1 MKRQIF
7 ILISAVF
14 TLCILATS
22 CNSVNKAQRTL
33 QKIEKQHP
41 ELFAADTTIITRIDT
56 IKVVTNQIEHDTI
69 LSDADTIHF
78 ETERIKMKIIR
89 VPFESVQVKTIIK
102 SDTLNLIQYDTIKV
116 VQKEIVTK
124 TDVQKVVPF
133 WLYAVIVLL
142 ILYLLYIM
150 FFRRI

>member
-7 ILISAVF
+7 ILISVVF

-33 QKIEKQHP
+33 QKIEKDYPQ
-41 ELFAADTTIITRIDT
+41 LFTADTTIITRIDT

-69 LSDADTIHF
+69 LSDSDTIHF

-102 SDTLNLIQYDTIKV
+102 SDTLNLIQHDTIKV

-124 TDVQKVVPF
+124 TDIKTVVPF
-133 WLYAVIVLL
+133 WLYIVIVLL

>member
-1 MKRQIF
+1 MKRRIF

-14 TLCILATS
+14 MLCILATS

-33 QKIEKQHP
+33 QKIEKDYPQ
-41 ELFAADTTIITRIDT
+41 LFAADTTIITRIDT

-69 LSDADTIHF
+69 LSDSDTIHF

-124 TDVQKVVPF
+124 TDVKTVVPF
-133 WLYAVIVLL
+133 WLYIVIVLL

>member
-1 MKRQIF
+1 M
-7 ILISAVF
+7 
-14 TLCILATS
+14 LCILATS

-69 LSDADTIHF
+69 LSDSDTIHF

-124 TDVQKVVPF
+124 TDVKTVVPF
-133 WLYAVIVLL
+133 WLYIVIVLL

>member
-1 MKRQIF
+1 MKRRIF

-14 TLCILATS
+14 MLCILTTS

-69 LSDADTIHF
+69 LSDSDTIHF

-124 TDVQKVVPF
+124 TDVKTVVPF
-133 WLYAVIVLL
+133 WLYIVIVLL

>member
-1 MKRQIF
+1 MKRRIF
-7 ILISAVF
+7 ILISTVF
-14 TLCILATS
+14 TVCILATS

-33 QKIEKQHP
+33 QKIEKDYPQ
-41 ELFAADTTIITRIDT
+41 LFTADTTIITRIDT

-69 LSDADTIHF
+69 LSDSDTIHF

-124 TDVQKVVPF
+124 TDVKTVVPF
-133 WLYAVIVLL
+133 WLYIVIVLL

>member
-1 MKRQIF
+1 MQI
-7 ILISAVF
+7 V
-14 TLCILATS
+14 
-22 CNSVNKAQRTL
+22 
-33 QKIEKQHP
+33 
-41 ELFAADTTIITRIDT
+41 
-56 IKVVTNQIEHDTI
+56 
-69 LSDADTIHF
+69 
-78 ETERIKMKIIR
+78 R
-89 VPFESVQVKTIIK
+89 VPFESVQVKTIVK
-102 SDTLNLIQYDTIKV
+102 SDTLKLIQYDTVQV

>member
-14 TLCILATS
+14 MFCILATS
-22 CNSVNKAQRTL
+22 CNSANKAQRTL

-41 ELFAADTTIITRIDT
+41 ELFTADTTIITRIDT
-56 IKVVTNQIEHDTI
+56 IKVITNQIEHDTI
-69 LSDADTIHF
+69 LKDSDTIHF

-102 SDTLNLIQYDTIKV
+102 SDTLNLIQYDTVKV

-124 TDVQKVVPF
+124 TDVKTVVPF
-133 WLYAVIVLL
+133 WLYIVIVLL

>member
-1 MKRQIF
+1 MKQLIF
-7 ILISAVF
+7 M
-14 TLCILATS
+14 LCILAMS
-22 CNSVNKAQRTL
+22 CNTTKQAQRKL
-33 QKIEKQHP
+33 QKIEKDFP
-41 ELFAADTTIITRIDT
+41 ELFAADTVSIVKIDT
-56 IKVVTNQIEHDTI
+56 LKVITKQIEHDTI
-69 LSDADTIHF
+69 LQDADTIHF
-78 ETERIKMKIIR
+78 ETERIKMQIVR
-89 VPFESVQVKTIIK
+89 VPFENVQVKTIIK
-102 SDTLNLIQYDTIKV
+102 SDTLKLIQYDTIKV

>member
-1 MKRQIF
+1 MKQLIF
-7 ILISAVF
+7 I
-14 TLCILATS
+14 LCILAIS
-22 CNSVNKAQRTL
+22 CNTTKQAQRKL
-33 QKIEKQHP
+33 QKIEKDFP
-41 ELFAADTTIITRIDT
+41 ELFAADTMSIVKIDT
-56 IKVVTNQIEHDTI
+56 VKVITKQIEHDTI
-69 LSDADTIHF
+69 LQDADTIHF
-78 ETERIKMKIIR
+78 ETERIKMQIVR
-89 VPFESVQVKTIIK
+89 VPFESVQVKTIVK
-102 SDTLNLIQYDTIKV
+102 SDTLKLIQYDTVQV

>member
-14 TLCILATS
+14 MFCILATS

-41 ELFAADTTIITRIDT
+41 ELFTADTTIITRIDT
-56 IKVVTNQIEHDTI
+56 IKVITNQIEHDTI
-69 LSDADTIHF
+69 LKDSDTIHF

-102 SDTLNLIQYDTIKV
+102 SDTLNLIQYDTVKV

-124 TDVQKVVPF
+124 TDVKTVVPF
-133 WLYAVIVLL
+133 WLYIVIVLL

>member
-7 ILISAVF
+7 ILISTVF
-14 TLCILATS
+14 TVCILATS

-33 QKIEKQHP
+33 QKIDKDYPQ
-41 ELFAADTTIITRIDT
+41 LLAADTTIITRIDT

-78 ETERIKMKIIR
+78 ETERIKMKIVR

-124 TDVQKVVPF
+124 TDIKTVVPF
-133 WLYAVIVLL
+133 WLYIVIVLL

>member
-1 MKRQIF
+1 MKQLIF
-7 ILISAVF
+7 M
-14 TLCILATS
+14 LCILAMS
-22 CNSVNKAQRTL
+22 CNTTKQAQRKL
-33 QKIEKQHP
+33 QKIEKDFP
-41 ELFAADTTIITRIDT
+41 ELFAADTVSIVKIDT
-56 IKVVTNQIEHDTI
+56 LKVITKQIEHDTI
-69 LSDADTIHF
+69 LQDADTIHF
-78 ETERIKMKIIR
+78 ETERIKMKIVR
-89 VPFESVQVKTIIK
+89 VPFESVQVKTIVK
-102 SDTLNLIQYDTIKV
+102 SDTLQLIQYDTIKV

>member
-1 MKRQIF
+1 MKQLIF
-7 ILISAVF
+7 M
-14 TLCILATS
+14 LCILAMS
-22 CNSVNKAQRTL
+22 CNTTKQAQRKL
-33 QKIEKQHP
+33 QKIEKDFP
-41 ELFAADTTIITRIDT
+41 ELFAADTVSIVKIDT
-56 IKVVTNQIEHDTI
+56 LKVITKQIEHDTI
-69 LSDADTIHF
+69 LQDTDTIHF
-78 ETERIKMKIIR
+78 ETERIKMQIVR
-89 VPFESVQVKTIIK
+89 VPFEKVQVKTIVK
-102 SDTLNLIQYDTIKV
+102 SDTLQLIQYDTIKV

>member
-1 MKRQIF
+1 MKQRIF

-33 QKIEKQHP
+33 QKIEKDYPQ
-41 ELFAADTTIITRIDT
+41 LFAADTTIITRIDT

-124 TDVQKVVPF
+124 TDVKTVVPF
-133 WLYAVIVLL
+133 WLYIVIVLL

>member
-1 MKRQIF
+1 
-7 ILISAVF
+7 
-14 TLCILATS
+14 
-22 CNSVNKAQRTL
+22 VNKAQRTL

-41 ELFAADTTIITRIDT
+41 QLFAADTTIITRIDT
-56 IKVVTNQIEHDTI
+56 LKVITNQIEHDTI
-69 LSDADTIHF
+69 LSDSDTIHF

-124 TDVQKVVPF
+124 TEVKTVVPF

>member
-1 MKRQIF
+1 MKQLIF
-7 ILISAVF
+7 M
-14 TLCILATS
+14 LCILAMS
-22 CNSVNKAQRTL
+22 CNTTKQAQRKL
-33 QKIEKQHP
+33 QKIEKDFP
-41 ELFAADTTIITRIDT
+41 ELFAADTVSIVKIDT
-56 IKVVTNQIEHDTI
+56 LKVITKQIEHDTI
-69 LSDADTIHF
+69 LQDADTIHF

>member
-1 MKRQIF
+1 MKQLIF
-7 ILISAVF
+7 I
-14 TLCILATS
+14 LCILAMS
-22 CNSVNKAQRTL
+22 CNTTKQAQRKL
-33 QKIEKQHP
+33 QKIEKDFP
-41 ELFAADTTIITRIDT
+41 ELFTADTVSIVKIDT
-56 IKVVTNQIEHDTI
+56 LKVITKQIEHDTI
-69 LSDADTIHF
+69 LQDADTIHF
-78 ETERIKMKIIR
+78 ETERIKMQIVR
-89 VPFESVQVKTIIK
+89 VPFQNVQVKTIVK
-102 SDTLNLIQYDTIKV
+102 SDTLKLIQYDTIKV